1 MRRVR
6 RHARPGELNRV
17 TGVLQVRR
25 GQANE
30 GDEARILGIVGSHAA
45 TVHLKCPTSPHPG
58 APLWTTPTQG
68 ATLCIE
74 GSDGGPL
81 WIEPT
86 LE

>member
-6 RHARPGELNRV
+6 RHARPGEFHRV

-45 TVHLKCPTSPHPG
+45 TMRLEYPTGPHPG
-58 APLWTTPTQG
+58 APLWTTWTQN
-68 ATLCIE
+68 ATLCTE
-74 GSDGGPL
+74 GIRWRTPVD
-81 WIEPT
+81 
-86 LE
+86 